1 MLATLA
7 CAAACAG
14 ATLPVAT
21 EIDATRAAER
31 FPGTTA
37 ADLAHGRK
45 LYQGR
50 CGACHRPVQPAK
62 VPSAEWPGHVH
73 EMQQRAHLS
82 DEEAA
87 LVERYLV
94 TMSARN

>member
-1 MLATLA
+1 MVMAGVMIAA
-7 CAAACAG
+7 CAAT
-14 ATLPVAT
+14 TLPVAT
-21 EIDATRAAER
+21 ETDATRARDR
-31 FPGTTA
+31 FPGVTA
-37 ADLAHGRK
+37 MDLAHGRK

-50 CGACHRPVQPAK
+50 CGACHRPVQPAA
-62 VPSAEWPGHVH
+62 VPPAEWPGRVH

-82 DEEAA
+82 EAEAA